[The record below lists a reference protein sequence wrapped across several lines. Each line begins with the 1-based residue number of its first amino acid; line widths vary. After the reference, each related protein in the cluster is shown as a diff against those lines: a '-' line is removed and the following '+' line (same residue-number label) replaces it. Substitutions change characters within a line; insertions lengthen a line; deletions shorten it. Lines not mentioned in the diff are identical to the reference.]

1 MKIKHPKNFPLYVPI
16 LQCTGS
22 HLVAV
27 GSEDCTVSLVRL
39 CPGSEDTTRC
49 IKVVGTLQGH
59 ISSVRALSCS
69 PSGRNDGNRL
79 LFSGGAR
86 ASLKAWNV
94 GPGRKRHLYINVLL
108 LVILVYYILLHV

>member
-1 MKIKHPKNFPLYVPI
+1 MY
-16 LQCTGS
+16 TGN

-39 CPGSEDTTRC
+39 RPGRSENTAPC
-49 IKVVGTLQGH
+49 IKVVATLQGH

-69 PSGRNDGNRL
+69 QSDRSGGSNRL

-86 ASLKAWNV
+86 ASLKVWSV
-94 GPGRKRHLYINVLL
+94 GPGMRRHL
-108 LVILVYYILLHV
+108 

>member
-1 MKIKHPKNFPLYVPI
+1 MTHNCMHPFENDTNFYDSPVHE
-16 LQCTGS
+16 CTGS

-39 CPGSEDTTRC
+39 CPRSEDTTQC
-49 IKVVGTLQGH
+49 IKVVATLQGH

-69 PSGRNDGNRL
+69 PSVRSDGRRL

-86 ASLKAWNV
+86 ASLKVWSV
-94 GPGRKRHLYINVLL
+94 GPGMRRHLHHNFTTSNHRLQ
-108 LVILVYYILLHV
+108 